1 MNDRDLLIVL
11 GNQLFPI
18 NYIKNTRSKHIF
30 MAEDYHLC
38 TDHKHHKLKI
48 LFFFLAMREYR
59 KNLKV
64 EAGGKCMIYNDFIK
78 NCSAKKSAL

>member
-30 MAEDYHLC
+30 MAEDYDLC
-38 TDHKHHKLKI
+38 TDYKHHKLKI

-59 KNLKV
+59 NNLITIIV
-64 EAGGKCMIYNDFIK
+64 IFNIIINHLHF
-78 NCSAKKSAL
+78 S